1 MATNNFLLYLNT
13 RGVPL
18 ERDAEI
24 QAAQDA
30 GLDIILAAPSAE
42 PYRKYN
48 LKYFLEAPVTQHA
61 EARRIILDYIQETG
75 VNITGIVAWS
85 EHQVELIAQL
95 GADLGLPA
103 TTTEA
108 ANNVRSKANTRRV
121 LEQLEGVNPRYAV
134 VRDEASFKA
143 ALDLVGVPCLLKPAG
158 SSGGRGIFKIY
169 EYDKALSIFQKAKE
183 YCNPQR
189 DDVYSYFHHEFVLE
203 QILTGSE
210 HSVSGMVVDGQ
221 IVVFAI
227 TDKQID
233 LSIPIQY
240 QNITPSDLPQGMQNQ
255 IIQMARAAVRLTGI
269 NWCGFHI
276 DLMIT
281 SEGPKVLEIGGR
293 LGGECINSHLIPLS
307 KPMINP
313 YQMLL
318 KVVQGINP
326 FNKDNYVFDA
336 TNRAGMR
343 TFLPSGPGRI
353 LDIQGLDRVRLH
365 PNTREFVQLRYPGDQ
380 VFLPSVQF
388 YGYELGHVIVQ
399 CNIEESV
406 EDLLE
411 NMASWVVA
419 KIEPSECH

>member
-1 MATNNFLLYLNT
+1 MTNNSFLLYLNT
-13 RGVPL
+13 RAVSL

-30 GLDIILAAPSAE
+30 GIDFILAAPSAE

-48 LKYFLEAPVTQHA
+48 LTHFLEAPVTSHA

-75 VNITGIVAWS
+75 VNIRGIVAWS

-103 TTTEA
+103 TTLEA
-108 ANNVRSKANTRRV
+108 ANNVRSKANTRKV
-121 LEQLEGVNPRYAV
+121 LDQLEGVNPRYAL
-134 VRDEASFKA
+134 VRDEASFKK
-143 ALDLVGVPCLLKPAG
+143 ALDIVGVPCLLKPAG

-169 EYDKALSIFQKAKE
+169 DYDKASSIFQKAEE

-189 DDVYSYFHHEFVLE
+189 DDVYSYFYHEFVLE

-210 HSVSGMVVDGQ
+210 HSVSGMVADEQ

-240 QNITPSDLPQGMQNQ
+240 QNITPSTLPQATQNQ
-255 IIQMARAAVRLTGI
+255 IIQMARDAVKLTGI

-276 DLMIT
+276 DFMMT
-281 SEGPKVLEIGGR
+281 SEGPKILEIGGR

-307 KPMINP
+307 RPMINP
-313 YQMLL
+313 YQLLL

-353 LDIQGLDRVRLH
+353 LSMQGLDRVRLH
-365 PNTREFVQLRYPGDQ
+365 PNKREFVQLRHPGDQ
-380 VFLPSVQF
+380 IFLPSVQY

-399 CNIEESV
+399 CNMEENI

-411 NMASWVVA
+411 NMASWVVTE
-419 KIEPSECH
+419 IEPSE